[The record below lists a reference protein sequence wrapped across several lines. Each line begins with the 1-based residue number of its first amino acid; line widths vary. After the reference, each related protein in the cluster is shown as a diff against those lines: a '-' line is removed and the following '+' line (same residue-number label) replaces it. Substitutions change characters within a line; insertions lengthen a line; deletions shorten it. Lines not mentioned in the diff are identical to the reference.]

1 MPTFDEVRAALR
13 VDDLDTAVTALS
25 ELARGGT
32 ARHAQESTLH
42 AARLER
48 LRQRERA
55 GLLTASDASV
65 ERNRLVLDLSD
76 FARSLESD
84 LTRAAS
90 TAQRAAMPTPTVAGD
105 LSLGGGRFE
114 SLVDALLAAFPT
126 PNSLARLVRFRL
138 DQNLSAIATGTLQDQ
153 VFALVQWAEANG
165 RVRDLVE
172 GARGE
177 NPGNPKL
184 AAVAATLTQETAAAP
199 AATYVAPT
207 PTTVASSP
215 TGWVTSTATAMP
227 PTMGAQASGAG
238 TSLDATTWQRA
249 FRAAL
254 SSLYGSPDDA
264 LRLTTD
270 AGMPRARIDFT
281 GSMQTVWFRVIE
293 EAAKGGHLSALMRA
307 ACEEYPQH
315 AELARLAGAL
325 AAAPIP
331 AAVTWTSQ
339 TLLDALQRLL
349 VPQFEELLFRLV
361 VPMHYLPPATAP
373 MTERAIALVRV
384 CEQTGRTGELGAA
397 LERLGVRPRG

>member
-13 VDDLDTAVTALS
+13 VDDLDTAVSALS
-25 ELARGGT
+25 ELALGGS
-32 ARHAQESTLH
+32 ARHAQEATLH

-84 LTRAAS
+84 LTRAAA
-90 TAQRAAMPTPTVAGD
+90 TAQRAAMPAPTVTGD
-105 LSLGGGRFE
+105 VPLGGGRFE
-114 SLVDALLAAFPT
+114 ALVDALLAAFPT

-153 VFALVQWAEANG
+153 VFALVQWAEAKG

-207 PTTVASSP
+207 PTAVAMPP
-215 TGWVTSTATAMP
+215 TGWVTPTATAMP
-227 PTMGAQASGAG
+227 PMAVQASGAG

-264 LRLTTD
+264 LRLTAD

-281 GSMQTVWFRVIE
+281 GPMQTVWFRVIE
-293 EAAKGGHLSALMRA
+293 EAAKGGHLPALMRA
-307 ACEEYPQH
+307 AREEYPQH
-315 AELARLAGAL
+315 AELARLAAAL
-325 AAAPIP
+325 AAAPIS